1 MTAPGVGRLAR
12 AVDKRTISVLLIED
26 NELDAMLV
34 QSALETATQTQLR
47 AEHYDYAWAKTMREA
62 RDLLASRSFDLLI
75 VDLALPDSAGL
86 ETVQRVRDAA
96 QGAAMLVI
104 TARDDYATAKGAL
117 ALGAQ
122 DYLVKGEFSFP
133 ALERALRY
141 ALDRK
146 ELAEQHVR
154 DQLER
159 ERLEEQLRNSQ
170 RMEALGRLAGG
181 VAHDFNNVLTIILG
195 HAGMLRDRTA
205 TGDDA
210 DESVREILR
219 AGERA
224 ARLTG
229 QLLAFSRSQP
239 ASPKVL
245 RLNDA
250 IRDLERMLSRL
261 LGGHIELGMHLEPRL
276 PNVRID
282 PGHVEQLL
290 INLAVNARD
299 AMPEGGVLT
308 ISTELIVAT
317 DAIRRH
323 RPYVTPGPYV
333 YLAIADTGAG
343 MDETVSARAFEPFF
357 TTKKLGEGTGLGLS
371 TVYGIVKQAQGY
383 IWCRSSP
390 GRGTRFDIYLPAT
403 AEPVDAGPPGGDR
416 RTVLRQ
422 RILVVDDNAS
432 VREVV
437 LRTLRAAGH
446 SVEEAG
452 SGPEAM
458 RVAETTDQ
466 PFDVLLTDLL
476 MPGIHG
482 RELARRLNVLWPR
495 LEVIYMSGY
504 TDDQVIRRGEL
515 PANHVFLQKPFQR
528 DELLSA
534 ISRATSA
541 PEAGKQP

>member
-1 MTAPGVGRLAR
+1 MTAPGVGALAR
-12 AVDKRTISVLLIED
+12 AAEKRTISVLLIED

-47 AEHYDYAWAKTMREA
+47 PEAYAYEWATTMRASLELLGA
-62 RDLLASRSFDLLI
+62 RRFDLVI
-75 VDLALPDSAGL
+75 VDLALPDSGGL
-86 ETVQRVRDAA
+86 ETVERVRDAA

-117 ALGAQ
+117 ELGAQ

-133 ALERALRY
+133 SLERALRY

-146 ELAEQHVR
+146 ELAEQR
-154 DQLER
+154 AQERAER
-159 ERLEEQLRNSQ
+159 ERLEEQLRSSQ
-170 RMEALGRLAGG
+170 RMESLGRLAGG

-195 HAGMLRDRTA
+195 HAGMLRDGSA
-205 TGDDA
+205 SGDDA
-210 DESVREILR
+210 SESVREILR

-245 RLNDA
+245 QLNDA
-250 IRDLERMLSRL
+250 IGDLERMLSRL
-261 LGGHIELGMHLEPRL
+261 LGGHIELGLHLERRL
-276 PNVRID
+276 PNVRVD

-299 AMPEGGVLT
+299 AMPDGGVLT

-317 DAIRRH
+317 DAIRRR
-323 RPYVTPGPYV
+323 RPYVAPGPYV
-333 YLAIADTGAG
+333 YLAVADTGAG
-343 MDETVSARAFEPFF
+343 MDESVSARAFEPFF

-383 IWCRSSP
+383 IWCRSVP

-403 AEPVDAGPPGGDR
+403 TDPVDRGPQERER
-416 RTVLRQ
+416 RVVDRQ

-437 LRTLRAAGH
+437 MRTLRAAGH

-458 RVAETTDQ
+458 RVAETAEQ
-466 PFDVLLTDLL
+466 PFEVLLTDLL
-476 MPGIHG
+476 MPGING
-482 RELARRLNVLWPR
+482 RELARRVSVLSPGIR
-495 LEVIYMSGY
+495 VIYMSGY

-515 PANHVFLQKPFQR
+515 PENHGFLQKPFQR
-528 DELLSA
+528 DELLAA
-534 ISRATSA
+534 IARATSR
-541 PEAGKQP
+541 